1 MKRGVLHLLLIFTL
15 LILISKVNAF
25 EFCDDGENGENKLR
39 IISVD
44 DMEKQN
50 PLEWSWQNSEEI
62 EIEVRVQNRDKER
75 KDYKIELIFIQND
88 KEKRIVEDKEDLR
101 KEIELDENERKSVS
115 FQFKTESDIEDGEYE
130 LYVKFY
136 NKNDEDNECVENSEE
151 RIKIKK
157 IKICKEGNVDEDNL
171 EIKSIIDEN
180 SDTEWEWEPNK
191 KVELL
196 VDIENK
202 DYTIEE
208 YETEL
213 ILLDKN
219 GEEVSFAEDS
229 DKIKKERTI
238 EEDNS
243 IEIEFDFNIKNTID
257 EGTYYLYAK
266 VYAKED
272 TDICTSLKAKDKANP
287 KKIIIKKDDHNV
299 IVTSV
304 DGPEELEG
312 GQSGTYTATLTNLGS
327 KDEERVKI
335 MLYNSKLD
343 INIQEE
349 ITNLGAGEEKQMTF
363 QITIPEETEATT
375 TKLRFST
382 EFKYDENTN
391 YFDQV
396 SADEDDIQF
405 LLKLTPMQTIPEE
418 IITPETIFENL
429 TNTIPIETEE
439 PEIEETIEETTD
451 SPITAAVVGKKSTGK
466 GLTTTI
472 ITIVVLFIAIGG
484 ILIYRNKKKKTTVKT
499 DQYIDT
505 PEKIV
510 RRYTAKLPSED
521 FF

>member
-1 MKRGVLHLLLIFTL
+1 MKRATAYLTLIFTL
-15 LILISKVNAF
+15 LILISQVNAF
-25 EFCDDGENGENKLR
+25 KFCDNGENGENKLR

-62 EIEVRVQNRDKER
+62 EIEVRVQNKEESR

-88 KEKRIVEDKEDLR
+88 EEKRIVEDKENLK
-101 KEIELDENERKSVS
+101 KEIELDEDERKSVS
-115 FQFKTESDIEDGEYE
+115 FQFKTENDIEDGEYE

-136 NKNDEDNECVENSEE
+136 NKNDEDEECVENSEE
-151 RIKIKK
+151 RIKVKK
-157 IKICKEGNVDEDNL
+157 IKICEEGNVDEDNL
-171 EIKSIIDEN
+171 EIKSIIDKN
-180 SDTEWEWEPNK
+180 SDIENQWEWEPSK

-219 GEEVSFAEDS
+219 GEEVSFAEDPE
-229 DKIKKERTI
+229 KVKKERII

-243 IEIEFDFNIKNTID
+243 IEIEFDFNIKNTIN

-266 VYAKED
+266 VYARED
-272 TDICTSLKAKDKANP
+272 TDICTSLKAKKLGSP
-287 KKIIIKKDDHNV
+287 KKITIKKDDHNV

-327 KDEERVKI
+327 KNEEKVKI

-349 ITNLGAGEEKQMTF
+349 ITNLEVGEEKQMTF
-363 QITIPEETEATT
+363 EITIPESIESTT

-382 EFKYDENTN
+382 EFRYDERTN
-391 YFDQV
+391 YFEQI

-405 LLKLTPMQTIPEE
+405 LLKLTPMQIIPEK
-418 IITPETIFENL
+418 ITPQESIFENL
-429 TNTIPIETEE
+429 TDNIPI
-439 PEIEETIEETTD
+439 EIEETTNETNA
-451 SPITAAVVGKKSTGK
+451 PITGAVVGKKGGISGV
-466 GLTTTI
+466 TTTI
-472 ITIVVLFIAIGG
+472 ITIIVLFIAISG
-484 ILIYRNKKKKTTVKT
+484 IFLYKNKKKKPKFKADPYVEQPT
-499 DQYIDT
+499 
-505 PEKIV
+505 KII
-510 RRYTAKLPSED
+510 RRYTAKLPSND
-521 FF
+521 PF